1 MRSRGLK
8 EKEEKIEK
16 SIDENNNNIKGQ
28 DFRQDIHIKRSRSK
42 RLVLVAALVPFIVL
56 ATMIFLL
63 FSPTFQSFI
72 NSGIPLPDVTIEK
85 VEFRE
90 NPSRIIAFIR
100 NSGPNEITIAQA
112 DINDRIHA
120 AAIEP
125 SKTLSRLSDAIVII
139 PFFWNPAEPYE
150 VGITTDDGTRFS
162 KTIEAAALAPN
173 PDSRQIIFFAVIGTY
188 VGIIP
193 VMIGLLWYPFI
204 RSMSRN
210 KYNFFLSLTA
220 GLLVFLGIDALIE
233 SNEIATD
240 NVSSI
245 FNGQMLIVLVT
256 TISFIVLLYA
266 SGKLT
271 QRAIRKSMSLP
282 AETTTIST
290 SSTSAYAPYP
300 NSASGD
306 TNSPRTRLQTDHHGR
321 MQELIKP
328 LAISLMIAIGIGLH
342 NFGEGLAIGAA
353 VLLGEIALSTF
364 LIVGF
369 TLHNTTEGLAI
380 VAPLAKSRKLMLRRL
395 VLMGVIAGAPTI
407 AGAWIGG
414 FLYSPIAAIIFLSIG
429 AGAIFQV
436 VYSIGSWVL
445 RPSDNNDKNSRL
457 ASVNKF
463 TIAGFAIGMIIMYV
477 TGLLV

>member
-1 MRSRGLK
+1 MRSKGLR
-8 EKEEKIEK
+8 EKVGRVE
-16 SIDENNNNIKGQ
+16 ENNDGYNKERGV
-28 DFRQDIHIKRSRSK
+28 IKRSHRK
-42 RLVLVAALVPFIVL
+42 RTIVAAFIPLMVL
-56 ATMIFLL
+56 AIMIFLL

-72 NSGIPLPDVTIEK
+72 NSGISLPEVAIEK
-85 VEFRE
+85 IEFRE
-90 NPSRIIAFIR
+90 NPGQIIAFIR
-100 NSGPNEITIAQA
+100 NVGPTEITIAQA
-112 DINDRIHA
+112 DVNDRIHA

-125 SKTLSRLSDAIVII
+125 SKTLSRLSDAKVII

-173 PDSRQIIFFAVIGTY
+173 PDSQQIIFFAVIGIY

-240 NVSSI
+240 NVSPI
-245 FNGQMLIVLVT
+245 FNGQMLIVIVT
-256 TISFIVLLYA
+256 TISFIALLYA
-266 SGKLT
+266 SEKLT
-271 QRAIRKSMSLP
+271 QRTIKKSMSS
-282 AETTTIST
+282 AEMTSPYSSYSNST
-290 SSTSAYAPYP
+290 ATNYP
-300 NSASGD
+300 Q
-306 TNSPRTRLQTDHHGR
+306 TRSQVNQR
-321 MQELIKP
+321 QMQELVKP

-414 FLYSPIAAIIFLSIG
+414 FLYSPIATIIFLSIG

-445 RPSDNNDKNSRL
+445 RSVDNNNNDKNKKIVT
-457 ASVNKF
+457 VNIF

>member
-1 MRSRGLK
+1 MRSEDLRKKGETMKENYDDDYKNK
-8 EKEEKIEK
+8 EKEVNSVYKKCLHRKNTVI
-16 SIDENNNNIKGQ
+16 
-28 DFRQDIHIKRSRSK
+28 
-42 RLVLVAALVPFIVL
+42 VAAFIPFIAL
-56 ATMIFLL
+56 AVMIFLL
-63 FSPTFQSFI
+63 FSPTLQSFI
-72 NSGIPLPDVTIEK
+72 NSGVPLPEIAIEK
-85 VEFRE
+85 IEFRQ
-90 NPSRIIAFIR
+90 NPSQIIAFIR
-100 NSGPNEITIAQA
+100 NAGPTEVNIAHA
-112 DINDRIHA
+112 DVNDRIHA

-125 SKTLSRLSDAIVII
+125 SKTLSRLSDAKVII
-139 PFFWNPAEPYE
+139 PFSWNPAEPYE

-173 PDSRQIIFFAVIGTY
+173 PDSQQIVFFAVIGIY

-210 KYNFFLSLTA
+210 KYNFFLSVTA

-233 SNEIATD
+233 SNEIAIV
-240 NVSSI
+240 NVSPI
-245 FNGQMLIVLVT
+245 FNSQMLIVIVT
-256 TISFIVLLYA
+256 TISFIALLYA
-266 SGKLT
+266 SEKLT
-271 QRAIRKSMSLP
+271 QRAIKKSTSSA
-282 AETTTIST
+282 AETTST
-290 SSTSAYAPYP
+290 YTSYSNSSTTNPPY
-300 NSASGD
+300 
-306 TNSPRTRLQTDHHGR
+306 TRLQTNQLQ
-321 MQELIKP
+321 MQEFVKP
-328 LAISLMIAIGIGLH
+328 LAISLMVAIGIGLH

-364 LIVGF
+364 LIIGF

-395 VLMGVIAGAPTI
+395 VLMGIIAGAPTI

-414 FLYSPIAAIIFLSIG
+414 FLYSPVATIIFLSIG

-445 RPSDNNDKNSRL
+445 RPNNDHDKNRRIV
-457 ASVNKF
+457 SVDIF
-463 TIAGFAIGMIIMYV
+463 TIVGFAIGMIIMYA

>member
-1 MRSRGLK
+1 MRSKGLR
-8 EKEEKIEK
+8 EKVGRVE
-16 SIDENNNNIKGQ
+16 ENNDGYNKERGV
-28 DFRQDIHIKRSRSK
+28 IKRSHRK
-42 RLVLVAALVPFIVL
+42 RTIVAAFIPLMVL
-56 ATMIFLL
+56 AIMIFLL

-72 NSGIPLPDVTIEK
+72 NSGISLPEVAIEK

-90 NPSRIIAFIR
+90 NPGQIIAFIR
-100 NSGPNEITIAQA
+100 NVGPTEITIAQA
-112 DINDRIHA
+112 DVNDRIHA

-125 SKTLSRLSDAIVII
+125 SKTLSRLSDAKVII

-173 PDSRQIIFFAVIGTY
+173 PDSQQIIFFAVIGIY

-240 NVSSI
+240 NVSPI
-245 FNGQMLIVLVT
+245 FNGQMLIVIVT
-256 TISFIVLLYA
+256 TISFIALLYA
-266 SGKLT
+266 SEKLT
-271 QRAIRKSMSLP
+271 QRTIKKSMSS
-282 AETTTIST
+282 AEMTSPYSSYSNST
-290 SSTSAYAPYP
+290 ATNYP
-300 NSASGD
+300 Q
-306 TNSPRTRLQTDHHGR
+306 TRSQVNQR
-321 MQELIKP
+321 QMQELVKP

-414 FLYSPIAAIIFLSIG
+414 FLYSPIATIIFLSIG

-445 RPSDNNDKNSRL
+445 RSVDNNNNDKNKKIVT
-457 ASVNKF
+457 VNIF

>member
-1 MRSRGLK
+1 M
-8 EKEEKIEK
+8 
-16 SIDENNNNIKGQ
+16 
-28 DFRQDIHIKRSRSK
+28 
-42 RLVLVAALVPFIVL
+42 VL
-56 ATMIFLL
+56 AIMIFLL

-72 NSGIPLPDVTIEK
+72 NSGISLPEVAIEK
-85 VEFRE
+85 IEFRE
-90 NPSRIIAFIR
+90 NPGQIIALIR
-100 NSGPNEITIAQA
+100 NVGPTEITIAQA
-112 DINDRIHA
+112 DVNDRIHA

-125 SKTLSRLSDAIVII
+125 SKTLSRLSDAKVII

-162 KTIEAAALAPN
+162 KTIDAAALAPN
-173 PDSRQIIFFAVIGTY
+173 PDSQQIIFFAVIGIY

-240 NVSSI
+240 NVSPI
-245 FNGQMLIVLVT
+245 FNGQMLIVIVT
-256 TISFIVLLYA
+256 TISFIALLYA
-266 SGKLT
+266 SEKLT
-271 QRAIRKSMSLP
+271 QRAIKKSMSS
-282 AETTTIST
+282 AEMTSPYSSYSNST
-290 SSTSAYAPYP
+290 ATNYP
-300 NSASGD
+300 Q
-306 TNSPRTRLQTDHHGR
+306 TRSQVNQR
-321 MQELIKP
+321 QMQELVKP

-414 FLYSPIAAIIFLSIG
+414 FLYSPIATIIFLSIG

-445 RPSDNNDKNSRL
+445 RSVDNNNNDKNKKIVT
-457 ASVNKF
+457 VNIF